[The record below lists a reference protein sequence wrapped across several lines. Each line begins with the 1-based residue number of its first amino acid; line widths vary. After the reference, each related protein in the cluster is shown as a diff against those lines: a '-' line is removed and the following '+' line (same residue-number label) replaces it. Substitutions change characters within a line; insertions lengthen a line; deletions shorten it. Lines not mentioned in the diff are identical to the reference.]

1 MIVTEYANMPI
12 KTNRIPF
19 FFSILFATF
28 SPFCDVGQVSFGQE
42 GRSLKSKLGAAKANG
57 KQTPEERAAEQKKK
71 LELENEVAR
80 NRLNS
85 FGVLP
90 AGDESEAGK
99 KYTAAFEAFRLAAI
113 ELNQVQLE
121 FHLTS
126 QFTEEFRQRINN
138 DWQDAIHKSFFAKT
152 NWITVAGETFASD
165 PVKYLGIG
173 ATLCEM
179 MISDVELDRT
189 DGWLSTAK
197 AITLSRKFEGE
208 EALRAACLIA
218 YANADFDFTE
228 KCLEFQK
235 EMGSSAKF
243 LGEISTV
250 REKWQ
255 RELEIRKAEEEK
267 NDNPRVEF
275 LTTKGKMVI
284 ELYEDSAPETVKSF
298 IYLVERGYYKRKSF
312 FRVEKHLCAQTG
324 CEKGDG
330 TGDAGYN
337 IPGEAGL
344 PSHRDHFRGTLAI
357 ALGSDEKTGKVLSD
371 TGSSQFYISFLPAP
385 NLDGKYTV
393 FGRVIEGIETMS
405 FFRVMN
411 LAEEAQRKE
420 EKVPDFVLDCKVL
433 RKRNTEYKPKIVAG
447 KLPR

>member
-1 MIVTEYANMPI
+1 MPI

-28 SPFCDVGQVSFGQE
+28 SFFCDVGQVAIGQE
-42 GRSLKSKLGAAKANG
+42 GRSLKSKLGAAKAAS
-57 KQTPEERAAEQKKK
+57 KQTPEERAAEQQKK
-71 LELENEVAR
+71 LELQNEVAR

-85 FGVLP
+85 FGILP
-90 AGDESEAGK
+90 TGDESEAGK
-99 KYTAAFEAFRLAAI
+99 KYQAAFNAFRLAAI
-113 ELNQVQLE
+113 DLNQVQVE
-121 FHLTS
+121 FHLTT
-126 QFTEEFRQRINN
+126 QFTEEFRQKINN
-138 DWQDAIHKSFFAKT
+138 DWKDAIHKSFVAKT

-165 PVKYLGIG
+165 PEKYLGIG

-179 MISDVELDRT
+179 MIADVELDRT
-189 DGWLSTAK
+189 DGWLNAAK
-197 AITLSRKFEGE
+197 AITLSRKFESE
-208 EALRAACLIA
+208 EVLRAACLIA

-228 KCLEFQK
+228 QCLHFQK
-235 EMGSSAKF
+235 EMGSSNKF

-255 RELEIRKAEEEK
+255 RELEIRKLEAEK

-275 LTTKGKMVI
+275 LTTKGKLVI
-284 ELYEDSAPETVKSF
+284 ELYEDAAPETVKSF
-298 IYLVERGYYKRKSF
+298 MYLVERGYYKRKSF

-330 TGDAGYN
+330 TGDAGYT
-337 IPGEAGL
+337 IPGEADL
-344 PSHRDHFRGTLAI
+344 PGHRDHFRGTLAI

-385 NLDGKYTV
+385 NLDGRYTV

-411 LAEEAQRKE
+411 LGEEAQRKE
-420 EKVPDFVLDCKVL
+420 EKQPDIVLDCKVI
-433 RKRNTEYKPKIVAG
+433 RKRSTEYKPKIVAG

>member
-19 FFSILFATF
+19 FFCILFGTNGL
-28 SPFCDVGQVSFGQE
+28 FCHLSQLSFGQE
-42 GRSLKSKLGAAKANG
+42 GGSLKSKLGAARSKSTL
-57 KQTPEERAAEQKKK
+57 TPEERAAEEKRK
-71 LELENEVAR
+71 LELQNEVAM
-80 NRLNS
+80 NRLNT
-85 FGVLP
+85 FGILP
-90 AGDESEAGK
+90 AGDDSETGK
-99 KYTAAFEAFRLAAI
+99 KYQAAFVAFRNAAI
-113 ELNQVQLE
+113 DLNQVQIE
-121 FHLTS
+121 FHLAS
-126 QFTEEFRQRINN
+126 KFTEEFRQKINN
-138 DWQDAIHKSFFAKT
+138 DWKDAIHKSFHAKSH
-152 NWITVAGETFASD
+152 WISVAGETFASD
-165 PVKYLGIG
+165 PEKYLGIG

-189 DGWLSTAK
+189 DGWLEAAK
-197 AITLSRKFEGE
+197 AITLSRKFDRDEV
-208 EALRAACLIA
+208 LRAACLIA

-228 KCLEFQK
+228 KCLELQK

-243 LGEISTV
+243 MGEVTTV

-255 RELEIRKAEEEK
+255 KELEIRKSEAEK

-275 LTTKGKMVI
+275 LTTKGKLVI

-298 IYLVERGYYKRKSF
+298 MYLVERGFYKQKSF

-337 IPGEAGL
+337 IPGEASL

-357 ALGSDEKTGKVLSD
+357 ALGSDEKTGKILSE

-385 NLDGKYTV
+385 NLDGKYAV

-411 LAEEAQRKE
+411 LGEEAQRKE
-420 EKVPDFVLDCKVL
+420 GKQPDYILDCKVL

>member
-1 MIVTEYANMPI
+1 MPI
-12 KTNRIPF
+12 KTNRIPSF
-19 FFSILFATF
+19 FFILFATIG
-28 SPFCDVGQVSFGQE
+28 PFCHLSQPSFGQE
-42 GRSLKSKLGAAKANG
+42 GGSLKSKLGAAKA
-57 KQTPEERAAEQKKK
+57 KSKLTPEERAAEEKKK
-71 LELENEVAR
+71 LELQNEVAM
-80 NRLNS
+80 NRLKS
-85 FGVLP
+85 FGILP

-99 KYTAAFEAFRLAAI
+99 RYKAAFEAFRNAAI
-113 ELNQVQLE
+113 DLNQVQVE
-121 FHLTS
+121 FHLAS
-126 QFTEEFRQRINN
+126 KFTEEFRQKMNN
-138 DWQDAIHKSFFAKT
+138 DWKDAIHKSFQAKT

-165 PVKYLGIG
+165 PDKYLGIG

-189 DGWLSTAK
+189 DGWLDVAK
-197 AITLSRKFEGE
+197 AITLSRKFESE
-208 EALRAACLIA
+208 EVLRAACLIA

-228 KCLEFQK
+228 KCLAFQK

-243 LGEISTV
+243 LGEVSTV
-250 REKWQ
+250 REKWE
-255 RELEIRKAEEEK
+255 RELEIRKAEAEK

-275 LTTKGKMVI
+275 LTTKGKLVI

-298 IYLVERGYYKRKSF
+298 MYLVERGYYKRKSF

-337 IPGEAGL
+337 IPGEASL
-344 PSHRDHFRGTLAI
+344 PSHRDHFRGTLSI
-357 ALGSDEKTGKVLSD
+357 ALGSEEKTGKVLSD

-385 NLDGKYTV
+385 NLDGKYAV

-411 LAEEAQRKE
+411 LGEEAQRKE
-420 EKVPDFVLDCKVL
+420 GKQPDYVLDCKVL